1 MDRGE
6 RRSPRLLHEGHEI
19 HGGKYV
25 VERFLG
31 EGAFAEVYRVR
42 HAYLGRQA
50 LKVFRGAGMTRSE
63 TENLLGEAILLS
75 QFGHPN
81 VVRVFDADTIELA
94 QGPCGYFTMEYVA
107 GGTLAWFWRSHDKR
121 FVPVDTVVDII
132 AQVCRG
138 LAVAHDKSPPIVHR
152 DIKPQNIL
160 VGYDASGLRVRV
172 SDFGLAKQ
180 VNPLSLM
187 ASARGTVAFKAP
199 ETFVDPDADSC
210 AGDVWALGTV
220 AYLLLTDH
228 LPHEDLTERELAAGA
243 ARDRPILVPSR
254 LNLDVDAELERIVLT
269 ALAPRS
275 GDRYP
280 TAAAMLDD
288 LVTWS
293 TATRSTG
300 KVLAPAL
307 TSKVSITTGA
317 SSFDEA
323 AAEKMVER
331 ALVLAKQAA
340 DLSEA
345 ADLMEEAFNKW
356 PGLRDRYAGRVRLWR
371 RGIVQ

>member
-1 MDRGE
+1 MDRHHKV
-6 RRSPRLLHEGHEI
+6 RLMQEGHQL

-63 TENLLGEAILLS
+63 TESLLGEAILLS
-75 QFGHPN
+75 QLGHPN
-81 VVRVFDADTIELA
+81 VVRVFDADTVELA
-94 QGPCGYFTMEYVA
+94 HGSCGYFTMEYVA
-107 GGTLAWFWRSHDKR
+107 GGTLAWFWRSHDEH
-121 FVPVDTVVDII
+121 FVPVGTVVDIVT
-132 AQVCRG
+132 QVCRG
-138 LAVAHDKSPPIVHR
+138 LAVAHGKSPPIVHR

-160 VGYDASGLRVRV
+160 VGYDANGLRVRV
-172 SDFGLAKQ
+172 SDFGLAKR

-199 ETFVDPDADSC
+199 ETFIDRDADSC

-228 LPHEDLTERELAAGA
+228 LPHEDLTDLELATGA
-243 ARDRPILVPSR
+243 ARDRPVLVPSR
-254 LNLDVDAELERIVLT
+254 LNLDVDAELERIVLQ
-269 ALAPRS
+269 ALAPRP

-280 TAAAMLDD
+280 TADAMLDD
-288 LVTWS
+288 LVSWS
-293 TATRSTG
+293 MATRSTG
-300 KVLAPAL
+300 KVLAPSQ

-323 AAEKMVER
+323 AAGKMVER
-331 ALVLAKQAA
+331 ALEQAKQAA
-340 DLSEA
+340 NLSEA

-356 PGLRDRYAGRVRLWR
+356 PGLRDRYASRVRLWR